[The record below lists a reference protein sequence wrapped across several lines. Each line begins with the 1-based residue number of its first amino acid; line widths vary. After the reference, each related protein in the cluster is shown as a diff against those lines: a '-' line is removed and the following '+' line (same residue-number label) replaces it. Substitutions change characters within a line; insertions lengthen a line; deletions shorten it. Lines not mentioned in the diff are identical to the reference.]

1 MNAKHIQ
8 LFLALLLVLAPVCVF
23 AQSSN
28 GSISG
33 VVTDDTGAILP
44 GVTVT
49 ATNAGTGANRTAVS
63 NEKGQYAIGLLPPG
77 MKLPGM

>member
-1 MNAKHIQ
+1 MHAKHIRL
-8 LFLALLLVLAPVCVF
+8 LFALLLALTPLCAF

-33 VVTDDTGAILP
+33 LVTDDTGAILP

-49 ATNAGTGANRTAVS
+49 ATNAATGTTRSVVS
-63 NEKGQYAIGLLPPG
+63 NEKGLYQIGLL
-77 MKLPGM
+77 LSAQIS